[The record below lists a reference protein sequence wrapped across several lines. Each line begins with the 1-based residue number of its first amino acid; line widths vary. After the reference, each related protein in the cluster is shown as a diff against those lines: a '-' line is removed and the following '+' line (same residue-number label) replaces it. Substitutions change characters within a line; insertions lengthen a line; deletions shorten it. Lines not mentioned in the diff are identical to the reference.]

1 MKITGIRTFRLEE
14 FANLLWVH
22 VETDA
27 GITGLGETFYGAA
40 SVEAHIHDTLASRL
54 VGKNP
59 LHIEALHREML
70 NFPMAQASTGAEHR
84 ACSAVD
90 IALWDIFGKTC
101 KQPVHQMLGGLCA
114 EKIRIYNTCAGTRYV
129 RTNRIKPVDTWNC
142 R

>member
-70 NFPMAQASTGAEHR
+70 NLPHGPGFDRRGTSRLFGSGYRALGYFRQDMQTAGASDAGR
-84 ACSAVD
+84 A
-90 IALWDIFGKTC
+90 L
-101 KQPVHQMLGGLCA
+101 
-114 EKIRIYNTCAGTRYV
+114 R
-129 RTNRIKPVDTWNC
+129 
-142 R
+142 